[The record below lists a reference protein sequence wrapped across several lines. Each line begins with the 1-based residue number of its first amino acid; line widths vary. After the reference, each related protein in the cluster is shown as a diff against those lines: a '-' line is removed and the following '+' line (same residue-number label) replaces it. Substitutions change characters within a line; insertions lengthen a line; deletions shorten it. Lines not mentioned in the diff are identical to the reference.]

1 MYMKRFTLFFVIT
14 YSAISLWWTYRF
26 LTNLPQIAEQAQ
38 WITVG
43 DISSLIGFWSVAVFY
58 WAMFVRNR
66 KQSKDKN
73 EE

>member
-1 MYMKRFTLFFVIT
+1 MYMKRFSLFFAIT

-26 LTNLPQIAEQAQ
+26 FTNLPQIAEQAQ

-43 DISSLIGFWSVAVFY
+43 DALSLIGFWVLAISSWV
-58 WAMFVRNR
+58 MFVRNR
-66 KQSKDKN
+66 KQSKDKK